1 MSEEM
6 AYMEILSVNHSEG
19 THYGVKDLTAEKLS
33 KSLSKT
39 HSQDLYHYPE
49 KGDIII
55 IMIDDLEIANMSSGK
70 ILQLLNSANSMGI
83 ITHAICRCR
92 RPSDAHHPPKPREE
106 KEGSGK
112 CTNSRT

>member
-1 MSEEM
+1 MRCRLSEEM
-6 AYMEILSVNHSEG
+6 AYIEIMNVNHNER
-19 THYGVKDLTAEKLS
+19 TNYRVTDWTAEKLS
-33 KSLSKT
+33 KA
-39 HSQDLYHYPE
+39 HPQDLYHYPE
-49 KGDIII
+49 RGDII

-106 KEGSGK
+106 K
-112 CTNSRT
+112 